1 MLQIKAVDTCTL
13 TLKLSEAQAKAL
25 QKGMAVQLKAAD
37 TPAPFA
43 GSITAIDGTKVTITS
58 EKKPE
63 DLKDGSK
70 VEVALAN

>member
-25 QKGMAVQLKAAD
+25 QKGMAVQLKATD
-37 TPAPFA
+37 IPAPFA

-70 VEVALAN
+70 VEVSLAN